1 MPKGQKRNSKRK
13 LAGGGI
19 LDAIFGSKY
28 KPADFKGKTVEDVL
42 KMKLPFSITA
52 DFFETIGDA
61 EIPTDVQE
69 AIQFMADLN
78 DRKKVFEK
86 CYKNKMA
93 KPAHSAIRPKAVPAA
108 APEKEEKKVEPAA
121 QVVEEEEEKKVE
133 PPKEE
138 EEEKKEE
145 EKEKKSEPPF
155 MDGGARRRRRT
166 TKKHRKHRRSKKSYK
181 NKK

>member
-1 MPKGQKRNSKRK
+1 MPKRQKTKRK
-13 LAGGGI
+13 LIGGG
-19 LDAIFGSKY
+19 LFDAIFGSKY

-52 DFFETIGDA
+52 DFFDTVGEA
-61 EIPTDVQE
+61 EIPTEVQE
-69 AIQFMADLN
+69 AIQFMVDLN

-93 KPAHSAIRPKAVPAA
+93 KPAHSAIRPKPVPV
-108 APEKEEKKVEPAA
+108 PVEEKKSEPAEA
-121 QVVEEEEEKKVE
+121 PEEQEEKPVEEEKPE
-133 PPKEE
+133 PVE

-145 EKEKKSEPPF
+145 KRLDIPAE
-155 MDGGARRRRRT
+155 MDGGRRSRRRRT
-166 TKKHRKHRRSKKSYK
+166 TKKHRKHRSKKSYK